1 MSDRLPHRGATA
13 PTVQD
18 VAAAAGVSPMTVSR
32 VLNGGPNV
40 RPDKIQAVLEA
51 AAALGY
57 RRNENARSI
66 RPGQR
71 TGLLGVIITN
81 VANPYYAQ
89 VQLGVEEIVSSD
101 GMRLL
106 VGNSGEDIDRERALV
121 NDFIG
126 RKVDGLIVVPA
137 GGDVAHL
144 QAATMAG
151 IPLALASRQVDD
163 VDADVVLVDDEGGA
177 RDGTAHLLAEGHRR
191 IAFLGNRSSV
201 FTSRRRQQGFERAHR
216 EAGVDVDP
224 VLMRAGQNDDVAA
237 YDVTRELLA
246 LDQPPTAIFSANN
259 RNTIGALRALS
270 QQRDIADAM
279 RIVAFD
285 DFELSSLVPF
295 ALSVI
300 EHDPRELGRTAARMV
315 MARLGTG
322 GSAAEIERQT
332 VELPTHFRP

>member
-1 MSDRLPHRGATA
+1 MSVHPAPHRGAVA

-40 RPDKIQAVLEA
+40 RPEKIQAVLDA

-137 GGDVAHL
+137 GGDVSHL
-144 QAATMAG
+144 RAATAAG
-151 IPLALASRQVDD
+151 IPLSLASRQVDG

-177 RDGTAHLLAEGHRR
+177 RDGTASLLSEGHRR
-191 IAFLGNRSSV
+191 IAFLGNRASV
-201 FTSRRRQQGFERAHR
+201 FTSRRRQQGFEQAHR
-216 EAGVDVDP
+216 DAGVPFDP
-224 VLMRAGQNDDVAA
+224 ELLRAGQNDDATA
-237 YDVTRELLA
+237 HDVMLELLSF
-246 LDQPPTAIFSANN
+246 DDPPTAVFSANN
-259 RNTIGALRALS
+259 RNTVGVLRALS
-270 QQRDIADAM
+270 ERRDIAETI

-285 DFELSSLVPF
+285 DFELSGLVPF
-295 ALSVI
+295 SLSVI

-315 MARLGTG
+315 LDRMNAGEASAPRL
-322 GSAAEIERQT
+322 
-332 VELPTHFRP
+332 VELPTRFRQ

>member
-1 MSDRLPHRGATA
+1 MPARTVRNRGTTA

-32 VLNGGPNV
+32 VLSGGPNV
-40 RPDKIQAVLEA
+40 RPEKIQAVLDA
-51 AAALGY
+51 AASLGY
-57 RRNENARSI
+57 RRNENARSL

-71 TGLLGVIITN
+71 TGLLGVVITN

-89 VQLGVEEIVSSD
+89 VQLGVEEIVTSD
-101 GMRLL
+101 GIRLL
-106 VGNSGEDIDRERALV
+106 VGNSGEDTDRERALV

-144 QAATMAG
+144 HAATAAG
-151 IPLALASRQVDD
+151 VPLVLASRQVDG

-191 IAFLGNRSSV
+191 IAFLGNRVSV
-201 FTSRRRQQGFERAHR
+201 FTSRRRQEGFERAHR
-216 EAGVDVDP
+216 EAGVTFDP
-224 VLMRAGQNDDVAA
+224 ALLRAGQNDDVAA
-237 YDVTRELLA
+237 HDVMIELLS
-246 LDQPPTAIFSANN
+246 LDDPPTAIFSANN
-259 RNTIGALRALS
+259 RNTVGVLRALS
-270 QQRDIADAM
+270 EHRAVADSM

-295 ALSVI
+295 SLSVI

-315 MARLGTG
+315 MSRMQADDDRTQ
-322 GSAAEIERQT
+322 QT
-332 VELPTHFRP
+332 IQLPTHFRK